1 MRRLRTLFLLGALA
15 AGPLALAMP
24 TPSLAQ
30 GRPNV
35 AMAESWP
42 DADAGDVES
51 VDSILTA
58 LYDVISGPAGQ
69 ARDWDRFR
77 SLFIPEARLI
87 PTGRSPEGAHGY
99 QVWSP
104 GEYAEQA
111 GGFLEQNGF
120 FEREIARTEDH
131 FGPVVHAFST
141 YDSKRN
147 ADDPEPFARGINSI
161 QLMHDGDRWYV
172 VTIYWAAERSDLPI
186 PGQYLP
192 SGNGGGAP

>member
-1 MRRLRTLFLLGALA
+1 MRRLRTLVFLGALA

-42 DADAGDVES
+42 EADAADVES
-51 VDSILTA
+51 VDSILAA

-87 PTGRSPEGAHGY
+87 PTGRGPGGEHGY
-99 QVWSP
+99 NVWSP

-111 GGFLEQNGF
+111 GAFLEQNGF
-120 FEREIARTEDH
+120 FEREIARSEAR

-172 VTIYWAAERSDLPI
+172 VTIYWAGERPDLPI

>member
-1 MRRLRTLFLLGALA
+1 MQRLRTLFLLGALA

-42 DADAGDVES
+42 DADPADVES
-51 VDSILTA
+51 VDSILAA

-99 QVWSP
+99 NVWSP

-111 GGFLEQNGF
+111 GAFLEQNGF
-120 FEREIARTEDH
+120 FEREIARSEAR

-172 VTIYWAAERSDLPI
+172 VTIYWAGERPDLPI

>member
-24 TPSLAQ
+24 IPSLAQ

-42 DADAGDVES
+42 DADPGDVES

-87 PTGRSPEGAHGY
+87 PTGRSPQGEHGY
-99 QVWSP
+99 NVWSP

-120 FEREIARTEDH
+120 FEREIARSEER